1 MDKPFFRAHR
11 VFKILAGV
19 LLTMVVIVAVVRL
32 WPKPP
37 LREAIPSSVAVYDA
51 RGALLRLT
59 LARDEQYRLWVPLTE
74 IPAEL
79 VEAVQLHEDQYFRL
93 HLGVNPWAL
102 LRAAVRTYGGGTK
115 QGASTLTMQL
125 ARLLYKL
132 NTRTLWGKVKQI
144 ALALSLE
151 ARYGKDE
158 ILEAYLNA
166 VPYGQNIEGV
176 AAASLIYFGKRP
188 QALSLPEILTL
199 AVIPQSPLSRT
210 PNDAAQTRLSDARMR
225 LFERWAEKY
234 PEVREQAGLVSAP
247 LYLRGKARLPFEAP
261 HFTTMLLTENARVS
275 TEIQTT
281 LDLRLQKLLER
292 QMRHYLARTGE
303 RGLKNGSALLVD
315 WTTMEV
321 KAWLGSADFFD
332 ASLHGQVN
340 GILGKR
346 SPGSTLKPFI
356 YALALD
362 QGVLHPMTVLKDSPQ
377 SFGPFTPENFDGKF
391 AGPVSAQQALNRSR
405 NIPAVVV
412 NAQLKRPSL
421 HEFLKNAQVTKM
433 ASEAHYG
440 LALALGGG
448 EVTAAELAALYA
460 ILPNQGRWQPL
471 VTRRDGAAS
480 ERLRVS
486 LTDGSPSP
494 GVSSHPLPQAEEGI
508 KSAPHSVIPA
518 KAGIQYPS
526 EGTKEKDVLS
536 HEAAFI
542 TLDML
547 EKNPRPDV
555 AYAGRVMPLPV
566 AWKTGTSWG
575 FRDAWTAGV
584 FGRYV
589 LVVWLG
595 NFDGSSNPALVGVD
609 AAAPLFFN
617 MADALMATDNT
628 IQVARRQPLNAIR
641 LNVCQAS
648 GDLPNADCPRTTETW
663 FIPGVSPI
671 RVSEL
676 HRAVMVDTRSGR
688 MACPPYD
695 ARFVRREVFEYWPSD
710 LRRLFAQ
717 AGVPRRAPR
726 SLVDCGTGNA
736 SVVGAAP
743 KIMSPLTNVTY
754 QRRLSRREDEEGSAI
769 TLQAIADGDV
779 ETLYW
784 FSGTTYLGSSSSG
797 KDLLW
802 KNVPSGLHTVR
813 VVDDHG
819 RVDTRTVTVE
829 WVP

>member
-1 MDKPFFRAHR
+1 MFRRSRFLR
-11 VFKILAGV
+11 VLFRVTLVLAV
-19 LLTMVVIVAVVRL
+19 LAVALTVVRL

-37 LREAIPSSVAVYDA
+37 LRDSIPSSVAVYDT
-51 RGALLRLT
+51 RGTLLRLT
-59 LARDEQYRLWVPLTE
+59 LARDEQYRLWLPLAE
-74 IPAEL
+74 IPPEL
-79 VEAVQLHEDQYFRL
+79 VEAVQLHEDQYFDY
-93 HLGVNPWAL
+93 HPGVNLWAL
-102 LRAAVRTYGGGTK
+102 LRATARTYSGGAR

-125 ARLLYKL
+125 ARLIYKL
-132 NTRTLWGKVKQI
+132 NTRTPWGKIKQI

-151 ARYGKDE
+151 ARYSKAE

-199 AVIPQSPLSRT
+199 AVIPQSPSLRT
-210 PNDAAQTRLSDARMR
+210 PGDEAQTRLSEARMR
-225 LFERWAEKY
+225 LFERWSEKH
-234 PEVREQAGLVSAP
+234 PEARAQAGLVSAP
-247 LYLRGKARLPFEAP
+247 LNLRGKIRLPFEAP
-261 HFTTMLLTENARVS
+261 HFTTMLLTEDARAS

-292 QMRHYLARTGE
+292 QMHHYLSRAQRQ
-303 RGLKNGSALLVD
+303 GLKNGSALLVD

-332 ASLHGQVN
+332 ASLDGQVN
-340 GILGKR
+340 GVLGKR

-356 YALALD
+356 YALAID
-362 QGVLHPMTVLKDSPQ
+362 QGVLHPMTILKDSPQ
-377 SFGPFTPENFDGKF
+377 SFGPFTPENFDGTF
-391 AGPVSAQQALNRSR
+391 VGPISAQQALIRSR

-412 NAQLKRPSL
+412 NAQLKKPSL
-421 HEFLKNAQVTKM
+421 YEFLWNAHVAKL
-433 ASEAHYG
+433 ANEGHYG
-440 LALALGGG
+440 LALTLGGG
-448 EVTAAELAALYA
+448 EVTMAELATLYS

-471 VTRRDGAAS
+471 MTRKDN
-480 ERLRVS
+480 
-486 LTDGSPSP
+486 TDLSK
-494 GVSSHPLPQAEEGI
+494 PQ
-508 KSAPHSVIPA
+508 KL
-518 KAGIQYPS
+518 
-526 EGTKEKDVLS
+526 LS
-536 HEAAFI
+536 DDAAFI

-595 NFDGSSNPALVGVD
+595 NFDGSSNQALVGVD
-609 AAAPLFFN
+609 AAAPLFFSI
-617 MADALMATDNT
+617 ADALMATDNT
-628 IQVARRQPLNAIR
+628 IAIARRQPSNAIR
-641 LNVCQAS
+641 LDVCQAS
-648 GDLPNADCPRTTETW
+648 GDLPNADCPRTVKTW

-671 RVSEL
+671 KVSEL
-676 HRAVMVDTRSGR
+676 HRGVMVDTRTGQ

-695 ARFVRREVFEYWPSD
+695 PRFVKREVFEFWSSD

-717 AGVPRRAPR
+717 AGVPRRLPPPP
-726 SLVDCGTGNA
+726 VDCGAPNANVTG
-736 SVVGAAP
+736 VAP
-743 KIMSPLTNVTY
+743 KIISPLTGVTY
-754 QRRLSRREDEEGSAI
+754 QRRLSRSGDEDNDAI

-784 FSGTTYLGSSSSG
+784 FLGTGYLGSSAAG
-797 KDLLW
+797 KDFSW
-802 KNVPSGLHTVR
+802 KNAPSGRNTLR

-819 RVDTRTVTVE
+819 RTDSRTVAVE
-829 WVP
+829 LAP

>member
-1 MDKPFFRAHR
+1 MGIHNNYLKSVLFFGGRR
-11 VFKILAGV
+11 VLWLFCGA
-19 LLTMVVIVAVVRL
+19 LLLVVAVAAVRF

-37 LREAIPSSVAVYDA
+37 LKSAIASSVAVYDTN
-51 RGALLRLT
+51 GVLLRLT
-59 LARDEQYRLWVPLTE
+59 LARDDQYRLWVPLAE
-74 IPAEL
+74 IPPEL
-79 VEAVQLHEDQYFRL
+79 VEAVLLHEDQHFRY
-93 HLGVNPWAL
+93 HPGVNPWSL
-102 LRAAVRTYGGGTK
+102 LRAAARTYSGGSK
-115 QGASTLTMQL
+115 QGGSTLTMQL
-125 ARLLYKL
+125 ARLLYKF
-132 NTRTLWGKVKQI
+132 NTRALRGKVKQI

-158 ILEAYLNA
+158 IIEAYLNA

-188 QALSLPEILTL
+188 KALSLPEILTL

-210 PNDAAQTRLSDARMR
+210 PGDEAQARLSDARIR
-225 LFERWAEKY
+225 LFERWTKKY

-247 LYLRGKARLPFEAP
+247 LYLRGKTRLPFEAP
-261 HFTTMLLTENARVS
+261 HFTTMLLAENARS
-275 TEIQTT
+275 TTEIQTT
-281 LDLRLQKLLER
+281 LNLRLQKLLER
-292 QMRHYLARTGE
+292 HMRNFLTRMRQ
-303 RGLKNGSALLVD
+303 RGLKNGCALLVD

-332 ASLHGQVN
+332 ESIQGQVN

-405 NIPAVVV
+405 NIPAVTV
-412 NAQLKRPSL
+412 NAKLKNPSL
-421 HEFLKNAQVTKM
+421 YDFLKKAYIEKM

-448 EVTAAELAALYA
+448 EVTAAELASLYA
-460 ILPNQGRWQPL
+460 ILPNYGHWQPL
-471 VTRRDGAAS
+471 VTRRD
-480 ERLRVS
+480 
-486 LTDGSPSP
+486 
-494 GVSSHPLPQAEEGI
+494 
-508 KSAPHSVIPA
+508 
-518 KAGIQYPS
+518 KAGLPPS
-526 EGTKEKDVLS
+526 QLLS
-536 HEAAFI
+536 KEAAFI
-542 TLDML
+542 ALDML
-547 EKNPRPDV
+547 EKNPRPDI

-595 NFDGSSNPALVGVD
+595 NFDGSGNKALVGVD
-609 AAAPLFFN
+609 AAAPLFFSI
-617 MADALMATDNT
+617 ADALMATDSA
-628 IQVARRQPLNAIR
+628 IKAPRLQPLSIIQID
-641 LNVCQAS
+641 VCQAS
-648 GDLPNADCPRTTETW
+648 GDLPNADCPRTVKTL

-671 RVSEL
+671 KVSEL
-676 HRAVMVDTRSGR
+676 HRAVMVDKRSGK

-695 ARFVRREVFEYWPSD
+695 PRFVKREVFEFWPSD
-710 LRRLFAQ
+710 LQRLFAY
-717 AGVPRRAPR
+717 AGVPRRLPP
-726 SLVDCGTGNA
+726 SPVDCGTSYAGT
-736 SVVGAAP
+736 VGISP
-743 KIMSPLTNVTY
+743 RIMSPLTGVTY
-754 QRRLSRREDEEGSAI
+754 QRRLSRGNDEDGNSIA
-769 TLQAIADGDV
+769 LQAIADGDV

-784 FSGTTYLGSSSSG
+784 FSGAAYIGSSASG

-802 KNVPSGLHTVR
+802 KNASSGRHTVR

-819 RVDTRTVTVE
+819 RADARTVTVE
-829 WVP
+829 LVP